1 MLEVGWFS
9 TKLLL
14 KGKLLRNPGYFA
26 RQTAI
31 GVAVGLL
38 LLIGLTKLGVPLWLP
53 VVLSSLVTGGTMPF
67 LLKDIRMK

>member
-31 GVAVGLL
+31 GVAIGLL
-38 LLIGLTKLGVPLWLP
+38 LLVGLAKAEFPLWLP
-53 VVLSSLVTGGTMPF
+53 VVVSSLVTGAAMPF
-67 LLKDIRMK
+67 LLKDIKMN

>member
-14 KGKLLRNPGYFA
+14 KGKLLENPGYFV
-26 RQTAI
+26 RQTVI
-31 GVAVGLL
+31 GVAIGLVLLVGLA
-38 LLIGLTKLGVPLWLP
+38 KLGVPLWFP
-53 VVLSSLVTGGTMPF
+53 IVLSSLVTGAVMPF

>member
-14 KGKLLRNPGYFA
+14 KGKLLRNPSYFA

-31 GVAVGLL
+31 GVAIGLL
-38 LLIGLTKLGVPLWLP
+38 LLVGLTKLGVPLWLP
-53 VVLSSLVTGGTMPF
+53 MVLSSLVTGVAMPF

>member
-31 GVAVGLL
+31 GVAIGLL

>member
-14 KGKLLRNPGYFA
+14 KGKLLENPGYFV

-31 GVAVGLL
+31 GVAIGLVLLVGLA
-38 LLIGLTKLGVPLWLP
+38 KLGVPLWFP
-53 VVLSSLVTGGTMPF
+53 IVLSSLVTGAVMPF

>member
-9 TKLLL
+9 TKLFL
-14 KGKLLRNPGYFA
+14 KGQLLENPVYFV

-31 GVAVGLL
+31 GVAMGLL
-38 LLIGLTKLGVPLWLP
+38 LLVGIAQLGVPLWLP
-53 VVLSSLVTGGTMPF
+53 VALSSLVTGAVMPF

>member
-14 KGKLLRNPGYFA
+14 KGKLLENPAYFA

-31 GVAVGLL
+31 GVAIGLILLVGLA
-38 LLIGLTKLGVPLWLP
+38 KLGVPLWLP
-53 VVLSSLVTGGTMPF
+53 IVLSSLVTGAVMPF